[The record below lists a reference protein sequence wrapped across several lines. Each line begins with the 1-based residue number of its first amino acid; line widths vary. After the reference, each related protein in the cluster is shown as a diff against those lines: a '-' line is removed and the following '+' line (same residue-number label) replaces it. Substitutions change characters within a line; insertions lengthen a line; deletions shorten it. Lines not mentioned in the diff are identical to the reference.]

1 MDITRSSPD
10 EHIAPKINNIAKI
23 RSNLYR
29 SYNKLCVKVP
39 SRVFVEQ
46 INISKILSDL
56 DSTFSCNIATPFVY
70 L

>member
-10 EHIAPKINNIAKI
+10 EHIAPTINNVAKI

-39 SRVFVEQ
+39 SHVFVEHCRT
-46 INISKILSDL
+46 N
-56 DSTFSCNIATPFVY
+56 
-70 L
+70 